1 MFTYAALF
9 KPIDLFDP
17 STEVILAYLLA
28 LAIGLV
34 VVKVLLRK
42 RYHAL
47 IDQLPDDSPMEI
59 IPPSQKATQG
69 EQKTE

>member
-1 MFTYAALF
+1 MFTYAAIF

-17 STEVILAYLLA
+17 STEIVLVWLFL

-34 VVKVLLRK
+34 VLKFWLRK

-47 IDQLPDDSPMEI
+47 IDQLPADDMPVQSSLE
-59 IPPSQKATQG
+59 S
-69 EQKTE
+69 EQVVK